1 MSKNTKNT
9 FVISLIS
16 AILSLGFCLYFIFEI
31 KSQGSR
37 LAEQVAIIAEYNSK
51 ELSYLNIKK
60 IMTET
65 ENEREQ
71 ISSKFFKNDN
81 DSISF
86 LSDIEI
92 LAPKMGLVLKT
103 ESLDA
108 VTDATKKLNFVKITF
123 LYSGQKNAVMD
134 FSKMMENIPYNSSV
148 ESLSLKEISDGSW
161 EGKTTILI
169 LIQPS

>member
-16 AILSLGFCLYFIFEI
+16 ATLSVGFCIFFIFEI
-31 KSQGSR
+31 KAQG
-37 LAEQVAIIAEYNSK
+37 LHLEDQVAIIAEYNSK

-60 IMTET
+60 IITET
-65 ENEREQ
+65 ENERKQ
-71 ISSKFFKNDN
+71 ISSKFFKND
-81 DSISF
+81 DDTIYF
-86 LSDIEI
+86 LNDIET

-103 ESLDA
+103 DSLEPVVD
-108 VTDATKKLNFVKITF
+108 VKKDLKFIKITF
-123 LYSGQKNAVMD
+123 SYKGQKNAIMD
-134 FSKMMENIPYNSSV
+134 FSKMMENIPYQSSI
-148 ESLSLKEISDGSW
+148 ESLSLKEVSDGEW

>member
-16 AILSLGFCLYFIFEI
+16 VLLSLGFCLFFIFEI
-31 KSQGSR
+31 KSQGVR
-37 LAEQVAIIAEYNSK
+37 LEEQVAVIAEYNSK

-60 IMTET
+60 IMNET

-103 ESLDA
+103 EALDA
-108 VTDATKKLNFVKITF
+108 VTDAGKKLNFVKITF
-123 LYSGQKNAVMD
+123 LYSGQRNAVMD
-134 FSKMMENIPYNSSV
+134 FSKMMENIPYQSSI
-148 ESLSLKEISDGSW
+148 ESLSLKEISDGNW

-169 LIQPS
+169 LIHTS